1 MRMRDLLTPIAATA
15 LLLCAVLPPSAE
27 AGDEKA
33 AVGSEPPY
41 PSGTDYDIFT
51 ATLPGL
57 GLLLDANGDGKL
69 NDERCDSNGEAR
81 LALVG
86 ATLQT
91 LTVAGIACNAL
102 PTGFPPPAPGPQEAC
117 FAVLTP
123 IALALQAE
131 AIVIAQ
137 CRFQDGL
144 VQAAE
149 ITAAYQNTRHI
160 LATRLEEDL
169 LACNL
174 LISLRFPQASGGR
187 GEEVQGLVQTRIE
200 QYEAAGLP
208 AVDSSKARVNLNKG
222 ATNFAAGRYP
232 QAFADFC
239 LAYSILSASAK

>member
-1 MRMRDLLTPIAATA
+1 MRMRDVLTPIAAMA
-15 LLLCAVLPPSAE
+15 LLLCAVLPLRAD

-41 PSGTDYDIFT
+41 PSGTDYGIFT

-57 GLLLDANGDGKL
+57 GLLLDANGDGAL

-81 LALVG
+81 LARVG
-86 ATLQT
+86 ATIQT
-91 LTVAGIACNAL
+91 LTAAGIGCNAL
-102 PTGFPPPAPGPQEAC
+102 PPVAQEVC
-117 FAVLTP
+117 FGVLTP

-131 AIVIAQ
+131 AIVVAQ

-144 VQAAE
+144 VQSAE

-160 LATRLEEDL
+160 LASRLEEDL

-187 GEEVQGLVQTRIE
+187 AEEVLGLVKLRIE
-200 QYEAAGLP
+200 QYEAAGLS
-208 AVDSSKARVNLNKG
+208 AVDSSKARLNLIKG
-222 ATNFAAGRYP
+222 GTDFGAGRYP
-232 QAFADFC
+232 QAFASFC
-239 LAYSILSASAK
+239 LAYSILSAAAK

>member
-1 MRMRDLLTPIAATA
+1 
-15 LLLCAVLPPSAE
+15 
-27 AGDEKA
+27 
-33 AVGSEPPY
+33 
-41 PSGTDYDIFT
+41 
-51 ATLPGL
+51 
-57 GLLLDANGDGKL
+57 
-69 NDERCDSNGEAR
+69 
-81 LALVG
+81 
-86 ATLQT
+86 
-91 LTVAGIACNAL
+91 
-102 PTGFPPPAPGPQEAC
+102 
-117 FAVLTP
+117 LTP

-131 AIVIAQ
+131 AIVVVQ

-160 LATRLEEDL
+160 LASRLEEDL

-208 AVDSSKARVNLNKG
+208 AIDSSKARVNLNKG
-222 ATNFAAGRYP
+222 VTNFAAGRYP

>member
-1 MRMRDLLTPIAATA
+1 MRMRDLLTPIAVTA
-15 LLLCAVLPPSAE
+15 LLLCAVLPPRAE

-57 GLLLDANGDGKL
+57 LLLLDANGDGAL

-86 ATLQT
+86 ATIQT
-91 LTVAGIACNAL
+91 LTAAGIACNAL
-102 PTGFPPPAPGPQEAC
+102 PSPAQEVC
-117 FAVLTP
+117 FGVLTT

-131 AIVIAQ
+131 AIVVAQ

-160 LATRLEEDL
+160 LTSRLEEDL

-187 GEEVQGLVQTRIE
+187 AEEVQGVVQLRIE
-200 QYEAAGLP
+200 QYEAAGLA
-208 AVDSSKARVNLNKG
+208 AVDSSKARVSLNKG
-222 ATNFAAGRYP
+222 VTHFAAGRYP

-239 LAYSILSASAK
+239 QAYSILSAAAK

>member
-1 MRMRDLLTPIAATA
+1 MRIRDLLTPIAATA

-41 PSGTDYDIFT
+41 PSGTDYNIFT

-57 GLLLDANGDGKL
+57 GLLLDANGDGAL

-91 LTVAGIACNAL
+91 LTAAGIACNAL
-102 PTGFPPPAPGPQEAC
+102 PSPGPQEVC
-117 FAVLTP
+117 FGVLTP

-131 AIVIAQ
+131 AIVVAQ

-144 VQAAE
+144 VQSAE

-160 LATRLEEDL
+160 LTLRLEEDL

-187 GEEVQGLVQTRIE
+187 AEEVQGLVQTRIE

-208 AVDSSKARVNLNKG
+208 AVDSSRARASLNKG
-222 ATNFAAGRYP
+222 VTHFAVGQYP

-239 LAYSILSASAK
+239 QAYSILSAAAK